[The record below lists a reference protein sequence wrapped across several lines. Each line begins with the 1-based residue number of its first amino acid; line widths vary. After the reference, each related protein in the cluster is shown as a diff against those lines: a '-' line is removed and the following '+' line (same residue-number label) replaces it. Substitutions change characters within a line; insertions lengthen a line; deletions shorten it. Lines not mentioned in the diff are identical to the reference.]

1 MRSKNLI
8 FSVILFLLWFV
19 VFFSYGHQEE
29 KWKGSIEKEDG
40 IKIIKNPDQPMFGEV
55 VFDLE
60 KVNVLG
66 TEKNENDIFALI
78 WEVQADA
85 EGNVYVSDIKDRRIK
100 KFNSEGEYLDD
111 IGQIGQG
118 PGEFQSARNIYV
130 DDKTGN
136 FYVADFM
143 KIHRYNQK
151 SVFQKTVSINRF
163 FHTFFVDADQSFW
176 ARTSYMDETGQG
188 EAFEKISPQGE
199 LTIRIHKFSPQ
210 DLGSS
215 KPSGEGEVT
224 FVAGPKHG
232 YEQELIVSRID
243 EKTFLWALSYEYEMN
258 VIDIKGN
265 LLFKIQKQESPQ
277 GFSGKEKDIILSQ
290 FNTKTRKIVKLPRF
304 KPFFMKIISDDE
316 GRIYLQKTRSP
327 VSEKDE
333 YVYDIFS
340 KSGYFLYQS
349 RFSED
354 PVVIKNGFFY
364 TVVRDTETD
373 IQYVKIYRIKNWSL
387 IKKDIS
393 Y

>member
-8 FSVILFLLWFV
+8 FLTILFLSCFV
-19 VFFSYGHQEE
+19 IFFSYGHQETR
-29 KWKGSIEKEDG
+29 WKGRIEKEDG
-40 IKIIKNPDQPMFGEV
+40 FKVINNPDQPMFGTV
-55 VFDLE
+55 ILDLE

-66 TEKNENDIFALI
+66 AEKNENDIFASI
-78 WEVQADA
+78 WEVQAYTQG
-85 EGNVYVSDIKDRRIK
+85 EVYVSDIKDRRIK
-100 KFNSEGEYLDD
+100 KFSSEGEYLYD
-111 IGQIGQG
+111 IGRIGQG

-130 DDKTGN
+130 DDGTGD

-143 KIHRYNQK
+143 KVHRYNK
-151 SVFQKTVSINRF
+151 NGVFQKTVSINRI
-163 FHTFFVDADQSFW
+163 FHTFFVDTDQSFW

-199 LTIRIHKFSPQ
+199 LTRRIQKFTPQ

-215 KPSGEGEVT
+215 KPSGEGMVT
-224 FVAGPKHG
+224 TVAGPKHG
-232 YEQELIVSRID
+232 YEQNLIISRID
-243 EKTFLWALSYEYEMN
+243 EKTFLWALSNEYELN
-258 VIDIKGN
+258 VLDIEGN
-265 LLFKIQKQESPQ
+265 LLFKIRKQEAPEE
-277 GFSGKEKDIILSQ
+277 FSGKEKDKILGQ
-290 FNTKTRKIVKLPRF
+290 FNVNARKLVKLPRF

-316 GRIYLQKTRSP
+316 GRIYLQRTRSP
-327 VSEKDE
+327 VSEKEE
-333 YVYDIFS
+333 YVYDVFS

-354 PVVIKNGFFY
+354 PVIIKNGLFY

-393 Y
+393 H

>member
-1 MRSKNLI
+1 M
-8 FSVILFLLWFV
+8 ILF
-19 VFFSYGHQEE
+19 SHGHQEAR
-29 KWKGSIEKEDG
+29 WKGRIENEDG
-40 IKIIKNPDQPMFGEV
+40 YKIIKNPNQPMFGEV

-66 TEKNENDIFALI
+66 EEKNENDIFALI

-85 EGNVYVSDIKDRRIK
+85 QGNVYVSDIKDRRIK
-100 KFNSEGEYLDD
+100 KFSSEGEYLDD

-130 DDKTGN
+130 DDKTGD
-136 FYVADFM
+136 FYVSDFM
-143 KIHRYNQK
+143 KVHQYNQNG
-151 SVFQKTVSINRF
+151 VFQKTVSINRI
-163 FHTFFVDADQSFW
+163 FHTFFVDIDQSFW

-188 EAFEKISPQGE
+188 EAFEKISPQGK
-199 LTIRIHKFSPQ
+199 LAKRIHKFSPQ
-210 DLGSS
+210 ALGST

-224 FVAGPKHG
+224 AVAGPKHG

-258 VIDIKGN
+258 VVDIEGN
-265 LLFKIQKQESPQ
+265 LLFKVQKQEFPE
-277 GFSGKEKDIILSQ
+277 GFSGK
-290 FNTKTRKIVKLPRF
+290 
-304 KPFFMKIISDDE
+304 
-316 GRIYLQKTRSP
+316 
-327 VSEKDE
+327 EKDE

-354 PVVIKNGFFY
+354 PVVIKNGLFY
-364 TVVRDTETD
+364 TVIRDPETD
-373 IQYVKIYRIKNWSL
+373 IQHVKIYRIKNWSL

>member
-1 MRSKNLI
+1 
-8 FSVILFLLWFV
+8 
-19 VFFSYGHQEE
+19 
-29 KWKGSIEKEDG
+29 
-40 IKIIKNPDQPMFGEV
+40 MFGEV
-55 VFDLE
+55 EFDLE

-100 KFNSEGEYLDD
+100 KFSSEGEYLDD

-136 FYVADFM
+136 FYAADFM
-143 KIHRYNQK
+143 KIHRYNQNG
-151 SVFQKTVSINRF
+151 VFQKTVSINRI
-163 FHTFFVDADQSFW
+163 FHTFFVGADQSFW

-188 EAFEKISPQGE
+188 EAFETISPQGD
-199 LTIRIHKFSPQ
+199 LAKRIHKFSPQ
-210 DLGSS
+210 VTGSS
-215 KPSGEGEVT
+215 IPSGEGEVT
-224 FVAGPKHG
+224 SVAGPKHG
-232 YEQELIVSRID
+232 YEQELIISKID
-243 EKTFLWALSYEYEMN
+243 ENTFLWALSYEYEMN
-258 VIDIKGN
+258 IINIKGN
-265 LLFKIQKQESPQ
+265 LLFKIQKQESPEE
-277 GFSGKEKDIILSQ
+277 FSGKEKDKILSKV
-290 FNTKTRKIVKLPRF
+290 NIKTRKMVKLPRF

-340 KSGYFLYQS
+340 KSGYFMYQS

-354 PVVIKNGFFY
+354 PVVIKNGLFY
-364 TVVRDTETD
+364 TVIRDAETD

-387 IKKDIS
+387 INKDIS
-393 Y
+393 H